1 MKITF
6 AAAFAALLII
16 CPLSARAQQPGN
28 ATGQSAV
35 PGPNS
40 SNPPMT
46 NSPPGAAQPKVQNG
60 AAKPPGSSLPA
71 THPHAGA
78 PATDPATNDEMYA
91 PHGSSPP
98 PQGASQEPRRP

>member
-1 MKITF
+1 MKI
-6 AAAFAALLII
+6 AAAVSAVLLII

-35 PGPNS
+35 PGPESPTTNS
-40 SNPPMT
+40 S
-46 NSPPGAAQPKVQNG
+46 PGAAQPKGQNS
-60 AAKPPGSSLPA
+60 APAKPGGNSLPA

-98 PQGASQEPRRP
+98 PQGAPKEPQHR